1 MVKTTNT
8 HIENA
13 LSLLSATAHPLKPV
27 KQFQKGIYLISLFQ
41 GQNMTAIHCYY
52 CIVLYE
58 RPRY

>member
-27 KQFQKGIYLISLFQ
+27 KQFQKEYILFHFFKDR
-41 GQNMTAIHCYY
+41 I
-52 CIVLYE
+52 
-58 RPRY
+58 